1 MRFSILIATTLVTV
15 FSTVSSWAG
24 GQVPPGV
31 HAPEIGDAGSLAA
44 LIAVG
49 AFAAVIWERR
59 RRR

>member
-1 MRFSILIATTLVTV
+1 MATTLVTV
-15 FSTVSSWAG
+15 FSAASAWADKG
-24 GQVPPGV
+24 GN
-31 HAPEIGDAGSLAA
+31 HAPEIGDAGSLVA

>member
-15 FSTVSSWAG
+15 FSTASAWAMG
-24 GQVPPGV
+24 SNPN

-59 RRR
+59 RRRS